1 MNLFRILPFTEN
13 RAKHGLLTMVV
24 IRSLLILLVL
34 APSITMMNARA
45 ASDDVDAALCFA
57 QNLYFEARS
66 EGEEGMVAV
75 GWVVLNR
82 VSSDIYPDSICAV
95 IYEGGERPPC
105 EFNWWCDG
113 RSDRPTEPASW
124 ELAQRVTD
132 QMLNNPPADPTD
144 GALWFHMDSI
154 PVPGWL
160 SSRERTLHLGAHY
173 FYK

>member
-1 MNLFRILPFTEN
+1 MNRPYPLPFSQPQPKREFFKVVLT
-13 RAKHGLLTMVV
+13 RLL
-24 IRSLLILLVL
+24 SLILVSST
-34 APSITMMNARA
+34 SITMTHAQSTSN
-45 ASDDVDAALCFA
+45 DTDETLCFT

-66 EGEEGMVAV
+66 EGREGMIAV

-82 VSSDIYPDSICAV
+82 VESDMYPNSVCGV
-95 IYEGGERPPC
+95 IYDGGERPPC

-113 RSDRPTEPASW
+113 RSDQPTEPESW
-124 ELAQRVTD
+124 ELANQITR

-154 PVPGWL
+154 SVPGWL
-160 SSRERTLHLGAHY
+160 NSRERTLHLGAHY